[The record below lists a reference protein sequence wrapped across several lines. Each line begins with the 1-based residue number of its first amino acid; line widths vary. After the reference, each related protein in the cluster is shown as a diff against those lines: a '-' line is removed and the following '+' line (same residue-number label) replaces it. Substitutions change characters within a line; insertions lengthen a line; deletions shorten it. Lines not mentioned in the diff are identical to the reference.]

1 MKLSALW
8 KDTFREIKGTW
19 TRFLSITLIILLGVS
34 FFVGISAAG
43 PDMKGTVNEYY
54 DNYNLMDQHI
64 LSTVGIK
71 DEDVEVMNSVE
82 GAHAHP
88 GYHKD
93 IVTED
98 EQLTMRL
105 YGFDPAA
112 EEALNE
118 YRVVEGRLPENSGE
132 IALDSMEDI
141 TNQYAIGDTFTV
153 SLEESPDDTE
163 ESLETQEF
171 EVVGYVNSPM
181 FVEKPRRG
189 GTPIGS
195 GILEGFGVIS
205 KSDFNLDTYTEAYIT
220 YDELNDVEAYTDE
233 YERIIEDKNSQMEE
247 TLAPQAEER
256 GEEIRREIEGD
267 LDQARTEL
275 SDAQETYD
283 SLLALSQFAPLPEE
297 APSLEELES
306 LITEGRESIDEAE
319 NALEDM
325 PEAEFIV
332 SDRSDN
338 PGYLEYGENA
348 DRISAIA
355 RVFPVF
361 FFLIAILVSYTT
373 MTRMVQEG
381 RGQMGIMKAFG
392 YDNRHI
398 LTKYLVYAVLAGL
411 IGTVLG
417 LFLGYWLFP
426 SVVYFAYGSLY
437 NTPDLIIQQ
446 YTPYTIVAFIGAIVA
461 TAGAT
466 LVSMRKPLSLSASEL
481 LRPSSPESGKHILLE
496 RIPALWNRLSFKYKI
511 TFRNLFRYKGRM
523 WMTIL
528 GVAGCTALI
537 LTGFGISDSVNSI
550 LTNQYD
556 KISTYDAA
564 VIMDSETED
573 DILNSFDEV
582 LADQEGVTDAL
593 GVYQETYDVLSEAE
607 ETEETIMM
615 VVPSDVE
622 KFSNYRHLFDAETE
636 EELRLSDEGAFITQ
650 KIAEDMNLQTGDT
663 IEITFEGEETF
674 EVPINGVV
682 KNHIDNF
689 LYMTPEVYSGLIGG
703 DDQLVRNNYW
713 LQTDD
718 DNAEEQEAIS
728 QSLMEEEEVVNVTFT
743 DTVREG
749 FGDTLDALDL
759 VVLVLIAAAALLA
772 FIVLYNLTNINI
784 GERIGE
790 LSTIKVLGFYD
801 KEVTMYIYRENMFLT
816 LLGILVGFGMGILL
830 HRYIILTVENSVL
843 MFGRT
848 ILLPSYI
855 YSALLTLLFATI
867 VMLVMHRL
875 LKNVDMVEALS
886 ADD

>member
-43 PDMKGTVNEYY
+43 PDMKVTVNEYY
-54 DNYNLMDQHI
+54 DDYNLMDQRI
-64 LSTVGIK
+64 LSTVGINN
-71 DEDVEVMNSVE
+71 EDVELMSSME
-82 GAHAHP
+82 GANVDP

-93 IVTED
+93 IVTEN
-98 EQLTMRL
+98 EQLTIRL
-105 YGFDPAA
+105 YGFDPTA
-112 EEALNE
+112 EEAINE

-141 TNQYAIGDTFTV
+141 TSQYAIGDTFTI
-153 SLEESPDDTE
+153 SLEESPEDTE
-163 ESLETQEF
+163 ESFETHEF
-171 EVVGYVNSPM
+171 KVVGYVNSPM

-205 KSDFNLDTYTEAYIT
+205 ESDFNMDTYTEAYIT
-220 YDELNDVEAYTDE
+220 YDELSDVDAYTDE
-233 YERIIEDKNSQMEE
+233 YEQIIEDKNSQMEE

-256 GEEIRREIEGD
+256 GEEMRTDIENE

-275 SDAQETYD
+275 REAEETYD
-283 SLLALSQFAPLPEE
+283 SLLALSQVAPLPEE
-297 APSLEELES
+297 APSLEELET
-306 LITEGRESIDEAE
+306 LITDGQESIAEAE
-319 NALEDM
+319 DALEEM

-411 IGTVLG
+411 IGTILG
-417 LFLGYWLFP
+417 LLIGYWLFP

-446 YTPYTIVAFIGAIVA
+446 YTPYTIAAFIGAIIA

-466 LVSMRKPLSLSASEL
+466 LVSMREPLSMTSSEL
-481 LRPSSPESGKHILLE
+481 LRPSSPESGTHILLE

-523 WMTIL
+523 WMTVL
-528 GVAGCTALI
+528 GVAGCTALM

-556 KISTYDAA
+556 RISTYDAA
-564 VIMDSETED
+564 AIMDSEAED
-573 DILNSFDEV
+573 ETLNSFDEV

-593 GVYQETYDVLSEAE
+593 GVYQETFDILSEGE
-607 ETEETIMM
+607 ETEESIMM

-622 KFSNYRHLFDAETE
+622 RFSDYRHMFDAETE
-636 EELRLSDEGAFITQ
+636 EELTLPDEGAFITQ
-650 KIAEDMNLQTGDT
+650 KMAEDMALEVGDT
-663 IEITFEGEETF
+663 LEISLEEDEAF
-674 EVPINGVV
+674 AVPISGIV

-689 LYMTPEVYSGLIGG
+689 LYMKPAVYASLIG
-703 DDQLVRNNYW
+703 DDNQLVQNNYW
-713 LQTDD
+713 MQTEDETE
-718 DNAEEQEAIS
+718 EEQQEIG
-728 QSLMEEEEVVNVTFT
+728 QTLMEEEEVVNVTFT
-743 DTVREG
+743 DTVRAA
-749 FGDTLDALDL
+749 FDDTLNALDL

-816 LLGILVGFGMGILL
+816 LLGILVGFGMGALL

-843 MFGRT
+843 MFGRS